1 MSSHDSKI
9 ITTLY
14 QRRQIE
20 QALKALGQTSNE
32 EELAQRAA
40 EIAQHGE
47 AVLPA
52 LLAQLGTQN
61 PQLRGGL
68 AHVAR
73 LLPRDLI
80 VPSLRAIA
88 GDPGRS
94 NSERMTAMTILERFL
109 GETLEPDLFR
119 GLGDPRMLAL
129 ESLREALTEI
139 RKNPRVLMEYLTQ
152 LEGEPAEVALMIV
165 EATARLDPSEVVEL
179 LRMLSMDP
187 RQPVA
192 QAALHRLGSL
202 RLPTAAT
209 ALQSLLPN
217 LSEKLKPL
225 AERSLR
231 KLAFSSILPL
241 PDMSSWRALA
251 SPMDGEGNYTLWFI
265 PWSVG
270 QDRLPALRLQSR
282 PGCQTGTGDEYPPL
296 TEPHGTLI
304 SLLLN
309 DRTGIREV
317 FGGETIPLAQLPAAQ
332 PAGTIHVMR
341 VPRAGTIMLLE
352 IPFDSGR
359 GMLASAVSRHMAQ
372 GQVLPMLYRFYSA
385 LIWASPWSQP
395 QERSLELEAGEE
407 NWPLERS
414 LQLLN
419 HPAFQAWGVQEAW
432 VYDLAERLYQRAGS
446 SWHDEE
452 TAAIASKIALRAF
465 TDEMLDRLA
474 GRLQYMSQWLHW
486 AEETEL
492 GRLAAWTAAHLRE
505 GPPTS
510 HPFLLRLAEAGLQ
523 MAIFNLARGVD
534 LRYFD
539 LT

>member
-20 QALKALGQTSNE
+20 QALKALGQTSDE

-40 EIAQHGE
+40 EIAQYGE

-68 AHVAR
+68 AQVAR

-88 GDPGRS
+88 GNPGCS

-119 GLGDPRMLAL
+119 GLGDPRVLAL

-152 LEGEPAEVALMIV
+152 LEGEPVEVALTIV
-165 EATARLDPSEVVEL
+165 EATAQLDPSKVVEL

-202 RLPTAAT
+202 RLPAAAT

-231 KLAFSSILPL
+231 ILPL

-251 SPMDGEGNYTLWFI
+251 SPMDGEGNYALWFI
-265 PWSVG
+265 PW
-270 QDRLPALRLQSR
+270 
-282 PGCQTGTGDEYPPL
+282 TGTENGSPSL
-296 TEPHGTLI
+296 TDPHGTLI
-304 SLLLN
+304 TLLLN
-309 DRTGIREV
+309 DRMGIREV
-317 FGGETIPLAQLPAAQ
+317 FGGETTPLAQLPAAQ

-341 VPRAGTIMLLE
+341 MPRAGTIMLLE

-395 QERSLELEAGEE
+395 QERSLELEAGNE

-414 LQLLN
+414 LQLLH

-432 VYDLAERLYQRAGS
+432 IYDLAERLYQRAGS

-452 TAAIASKIALRAF
+452 TAAIASEIALRAF
-465 TDEMLDRLA
+465 TDETLDRLA

-492 GRLAAWTAAHLRE
+492 SRLAAWTAIHLRE
-505 GPPTS
+505 KPPTS
-510 HPFLLRLAEAGLQ
+510 HPFLLRLAETGLQ